1 MPKRSKLLIK
11 AGNGSRHKK
20 EREKIMI
27 AMNTREAAR
36 SVARKVNAV
45 APAKLKAP
53 VKGENGWI
61 FPGLS
66 HNDGKGT
73 LSLKK

>member
-1 MPKRSKLLIK
+1 MLKRSKLLIK
-11 AGNGSRHKK
+11 AGKWFPPQQ
-20 EREKIMI
+20 REKIMI

-36 SVARKVNAV
+36 NVARKVNAV
-45 APAKLKAP
+45 APAKLKTP
-53 VKGENGWI
+53 VKGADGWI

-66 HNDGKGT
+66 HADNKGT

>member
-1 MPKRSKLLIK
+1 
-11 AGNGSRHKK
+11 
-20 EREKIMI
+20 MI
-27 AMNTREAAR
+27 AMTTREAAR
-36 SVARKVNAV
+36 NVARKVNAV

-53 VKGENGWI
+53 VKGADGWI

-66 HNDGKGT
+66 HADNKGT

>member
-1 MPKRSKLLIK
+1 
-11 AGNGSRHKK
+11 
-20 EREKIMI
+20 MI

-36 SVARKVNAV
+36 NVARKVNAV

-66 HNDGKGT
+66 HADGKGT
-73 LSLKK
+73 LSLKNK

>member
-1 MPKRSKLLIK
+1 
-11 AGNGSRHKK
+11 
-20 EREKIMI
+20 MI
-27 AMNTREAAR
+27 SMNTREAAR
-36 SVARKVNAV
+36 NVARKVNSANTG
-45 APAKLKAP
+45 AKLKAP

>member
-1 MPKRSKLLIK
+1 MVPAPHQR
-11 AGNGSRHKK
+11 
-20 EREKIMI
+20 ERNIMI
-27 AMNTREAAR
+27 AMTTREAAR
-36 SVARKVNAV
+36 NVARKVNAV

-53 VKGENGWI
+53 VKGADGWI

-66 HNDGKGT
+66 HADNKGT

>member
-1 MPKRSKLLIK
+1 
-11 AGNGSRHKK
+11 
-20 EREKIMI
+20 MI

-53 VKGENGWI
+53 IKGENGWI

>member
-1 MPKRSKLLIK
+1 MLKSSKLLIK
-11 AGNGSRHKK
+11 AGNASRHNK
-20 EREKIMI
+20 ERKIMI

-36 SVARKVNAV
+36 NVARKVNAV

-66 HNDGKGT
+66 HADGKGT
-73 LSLKK
+73 LTLKK

>member
-1 MPKRSKLLIK
+1 
-11 AGNGSRHKK
+11 
-20 EREKIMI
+20 MI
-27 AMNTREAAR
+27 TMNTREAAR
-36 SVARKVNAV
+36 NVARKVNSANTG
-45 APAKLKAP
+45 AKLKAP

-66 HNDGKGT
+66 HVDGKGT